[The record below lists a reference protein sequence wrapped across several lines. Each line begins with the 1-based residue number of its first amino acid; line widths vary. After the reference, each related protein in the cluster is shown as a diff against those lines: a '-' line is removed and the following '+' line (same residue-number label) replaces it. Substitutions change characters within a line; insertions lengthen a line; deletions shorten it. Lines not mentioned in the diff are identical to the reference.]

1 MFSYEYTYIKWGI
14 CERDWMLCVCV
25 CMLAPQLTRP
35 DLIKSRSLG
44 EVFVLIMSKV
54 CIVCKF
60 IKSVVNAMF
69 FMNRTRICSVFLD
82 SMFVQQVSH
91 MCHKGKFIHEML
103 YLVPSRTKRGCQDL
117 EIRASWVS
125 TSRQKTRREPQAKTL
140 GLEMIGSVKLK
151 KMPITKGI

>member
-54 CIVCKF
+54 CIVCISSNQLWTQCF
-60 IKSVVNAMF
+60 HES
-69 FMNRTRICSVFLD
+69 RICSVFLD
-82 SMFVQQVSH
+82 SMFVQQVFH
-91 MCHKGKFIHEML
+91 MRHKGKFIHEIL

-117 EIRASWVS
+117 EIRTSWAS

-140 GLEMIGSVKLK
+140 GLEMFGSVKLK
-151 KMPITKGI
+151 KMPMTKGI